1 MSATTIQEDDPAA
14 NSNHDSSCPAPSR
27 RWVAAQAQRALRALC
42 CLAIFLE
49 GLPIFFRLRLSGKSN
64 WRAFWAQWISRKF
77 LRLIKC
83 SVRVFGERPP
93 QGLIVCN
100 HLGYLDIL
108 VIFSACPAA
117 FVSKDEVRRWPFF
130 GLLAK
135 MAGTIFVER
144 ARRTAVSAPLKSIA
158 HALKSGLP
166 VVIFPEGTSSDG
178 SSVLPFRSSLLE
190 AALLAEVPIIPAAI
204 GYQIEEGS
212 VTDEICYWRDMSF
225 GSHFW
230 NLLGKRSLTA
240 SLRFGSPQ
248 APLPGRKE
256 HARALRLDVLQL
268 RSDQGL
274 AGRQFS

>member
-1 MSATTIQEDDPAA
+1 MRATTLHEDDPAA
-14 NSNHDSSCPAPSR
+14 NSDQDSSSPAPSR
-27 RWVAAQAQRALRALC
+27 PWVGIQVQRGLRALC

-49 GLPIFFRLRLSGKSN
+49 GLPVFFRLRLSGKSN
-64 WRAFWAQWISRKF
+64 WRACWAQWISRKF
-77 LRLIKC
+77 LRLINC
-83 SVRVFGERPP
+83 SVRVIGERPA

-100 HLGYLDIL
+100 HLGYLDML
-108 VIFSACPAA
+108 VILSACPAA

-130 GLLAK
+130 GLLAR

-144 ARRTAVSAPLKSIA
+144 GRRTAVSAPLKSIA
-158 HALKSGLP
+158 HALNGGLP

-190 AALLAEVPIIPAAI
+190 AALLAGVPIIPAAI
-204 GYQIEEGS
+204 GYQIEEGR
-212 VTDEICYWRDMSF
+212 VADEICYWRDMAF

-240 SLRFGSPQ
+240 SLRFGPPQ
-248 APLPGRKE
+248 APVQGRKQ

-268 RSDQGL
+268 RRDQAAESSL
-274 AGRQFS
+274 